1 MEPGKTIS
9 IKYLSNLAKSFEEL
23 KEGIK
28 CNEALWKNFNITSAT
43 IDEHVNKIYSKGKE
57 IEELKK
63 ELSQK
68 LSEARELKDSE
79 KKILDMLEKRAK
91 GIHADD
97 ENKLKDY
104 GIGITQT
111 KKLSDVKSIL
121 HEEKQE
127 NNFKAA

>member
-1 MEPGKTIS
+1 MEPEKTIS

-28 CNEALWKNFNITSAT
+28 CNEALWKNFNISPET
-43 IDEHVNKIYSKGKE
+43 IDEHINKIYSKGKE
-57 IEELKK
+57 IEDLKK

-111 KKLSDVKSIL
+111 KKLSNEKIISV
-121 HEEKQE
+121 EEKRE

>member
-1 MEPGKTIS
+1 MGTEKTIS
-9 IKYLSNLAKSFEEL
+9 IKYLSNLASGLEGI

-28 CNEALWKNFNITSAT
+28 KNDELWKNFNITAAT
-43 IDEHVNKIYSKGKE
+43 IDEHINKIFSKGKE
-57 IEELKK
+57 IEDLKK

-68 LSEARELKDSE
+68 LGEAREMKESE
-79 KKILDMLEKRAK
+79 KKFIDMLEKRAK

-111 KKLSDVKSIL
+111 KKLSDIKTNSDEAKS
-121 HEEKQE
+121 E

>member
-1 MEPGKTIS
+1 METEKTIS
-9 IKYLSNLAKSFEEL
+9 IKYLSNLAAGFEGI

-28 CNEALWKNFNITSAT
+28 RNQELWKNFNISAAT
-43 IDEHVNKIYSKGKE
+43 IDEHINKIFSKGKE
-57 IEELKK
+57 IEDLKK

-68 LSEARELKDSE
+68 LREAREMKEDE
-79 KKILDMLEKRAK
+79 KRFLEMLEKRAK

-104 GIGITQT
+104 AIGKTQI
-111 KKLSDVKSIL
+111 KKLPGVKTISE
-121 HEEKQE
+121 EEKRE